1 MSLNFD
7 EFNSVVKIFEKQ
19 SSMLQDQP
27 YLWRKID
34 DKYSSLSW
42 KEVRSSVERFST
54 ALKNLGILEGDRVVI
69 VSENRPEWQIAD
81 LSIMSI
87 GAISVPA
94 YTTSTTNDYEY
105 IIKHSGARCII
116 VSSHDLAQK
125 VLPAVLNS
133 PICQTLIKINDDNEN
148 YDVPI
153 TVHSW
158 NSLIKE
164 NSNSIFN
171 LSENIKNQSRKDT
184 ACIIYT
190 SGTGG
195 SPKGVMLSHGA
206 MLTNCEGA
214 KHLLNDIIS
223 TLNEV
228 RVLSWLPLSH
238 SYEHTLQFYK
248 IGIGAQIYYAEGI
261 DKLLINM
268 AEARPH
274 IMTAVP
280 RFYDS
285 LHTRISQGLKKQSKV
300 SQFFFKETLR
310 LGKKIYFNEPLS
322 FFEKKFNGL
331 LNKIVRK
338 KVNKRFGGSLKALVS
353 GGAALNFEVG
363 IYLSALG
370 LPLLQGYGQT
380 ETAPVVSAN
389 PPHKIKLDTVGPV
402 LKGTKVKI
410 ADDGEILVSGENV
423 MNGYWNDPEATSS
436 TLINGWVHTGDIGE
450 IDEEGYLKITDRK
463 KDIIVNA
470 GGDNISPSRI
480 EEKLN
485 IEPAIAQSMMY
496 GDFKNYLVAILVPDK
511 DYTQEWAKDHHKEFN
526 LKKLTQD
533 PDFIKMIKET
543 TESVNKKLSQIEQV
557 RKFLL
562 VDEEFT
568 VENDMMTPT
577 LKVRRFKVKEKY
589 QIKLEALY

>member
-19 SSMLQDQP
+19 SSILQDQP

-69 VSENRPEWQIAD
+69 VSENRPEWQISD

-153 TVHSW
+153 AVHSW

-164 NSNSIFN
+164 NSNVTFN
-171 LSENIKNQSRKDT
+171 LSENIKNHSRKDT

-195 SPKGVMLSHGA
+195 NPKGVMLSHGA

-248 IGIGAQIYYAEGI
+248 MGIAAQIYYAEGI
-261 DKLLINM
+261 DKLLVNM

-389 PPHKIKLDTVGPV
+389 PPHKIKLDTVGIV
-402 LKGTKVKI
+402 LNGTKVKI

-423 MNGYWNDPEATSS
+423 MNGYWNDPKATSA
-436 TLINGWVHTGDIGE
+436 TLINGWIHTGDIGE
-450 IDEEGYLKITDRK
+450 MDEEGYLKITDRK

-470 GGDNISPSRI
+470 GGDNISPSRV

-485 IEPAIAQSMMY
+485 IEPEIAQSMMY
-496 GDFKNYLVAILVPDK
+496 GDHKNYLVAILVPDSE
-511 DYTQEWAKDHHKEFN
+511 YAQQWTKDHHKEFN
-526 LKKLTQD
+526 LKKLNQD
-533 PDFIKMIKET
+533 PDFIRMIKET
-543 TESVNKKLSQIEQV
+543 TERVNKKLSQIEQV

-562 VDEEFT
+562 IDEEFSI
-568 VENDMMTPT
+568 ENDMMTPT

-589 QIKLEALY
+589 QSQLEALY